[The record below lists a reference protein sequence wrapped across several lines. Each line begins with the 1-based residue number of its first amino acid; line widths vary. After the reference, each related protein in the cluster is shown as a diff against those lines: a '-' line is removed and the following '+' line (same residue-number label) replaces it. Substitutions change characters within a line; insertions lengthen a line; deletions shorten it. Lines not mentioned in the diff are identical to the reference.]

1 MQLRIVHKQ
10 EILVYVMLW
19 IAMFLAPLI
28 SIAFHHS
35 NTDTY
40 PWHELFNVWLHT
52 FNLFLAF
59 LVHNILLAPLL
70 VYKQRKVLYFSC
82 IVVLISCFIVL
93 QCANKPEHPH
103 KRHFP
108 ERTENFERNR
118 FEEHD
123 DHRRPRLHHIDKP
136 PFFFGQ
142 RDFIS
147 TVMLIMMLG
156 MNVGVKLYFKQRDDL
171 SRMKELEKE
180 NLKQQLEYLR
190 YQINPHFLMNT
201 LNNIHALVDI
211 DSERAK
217 ENIVELSKIMRYA
230 LYEGSQQVVP
240 LARDIDFLNSYI
252 RLMRLRYTDKV
263 AITVTL
269 PDHLPDFQIPPMIF
283 ITFVENAFKHGVSY
297 KQPSFIDIQL
307 QTEGPRLLFSCRN
320 SKTEKKTNTA
330 ASEGGVGLKNVTRR
344 LQLIYGNR
352 YHLNIDEQ
360 ADAYNILLEIPL

>member
-1 MQLRIVHKQ
+1 MRLRIVHKQ
-10 EILVYVMLW
+10 EILIYVVLW
-19 IAMFLAPLI
+19 TALFIAPLI

-35 NTDTY
+35 NSDAY

-52 FNLFLAF
+52 LNLFFVF
-59 LVHNILLAPLL
+59 LIHNILLAPLL
-70 VYKQRKVLYFSC
+70 VYKQRKVLYSSC
-82 IVVLISCFIVL
+82 IVVLISCFVVL
-93 QCANKPEHPH
+93 QCANKPTHPH
-103 KRHFP
+103 RRDFQEHVEHF
-108 ERTENFERNR
+108 ERDNFEHHQERMPP
-118 FEEHD
+118 HPHHKD
-123 DHRRPRLHHIDKP
+123 RPPL
-136 PFFFGQ
+136 FFGQ
-142 RDFIS
+142 QDFIA
-147 TVMLIMMLG
+147 TIMLIMMLG
-156 MNVGVKLYFKQRDDL
+156 TNIGAKFYFKQRDDL
-171 SRMKELEKE
+171 SRMKEIEKE

-320 SKTEKKTNTA
+320 SKTEKKTDTA
-330 ASEGGVGLKNVTRR
+330 AAEGGVGLKNVTRR